1 MWVIYFFLSGVRFT
15 VHRVLCRES
24 WREVRHRRC
33 PFFRKTFGGASLTNA
48 DSEVSIAEWQVQ
60 CHHDSPWSA
69 CIGLGTT
76 KGSSV
81 VSGLNS
87 QYGRILDNTSV

>member
-1 MWVIYFFLSGVRFT
+1 MIYFFLSGVRFT

-48 DSEVSIAEWQVQ
+48 DSEVSIAEWQVTVSSRQ
-60 CHHDSPWSA
+60 PLVSLYR
-69 CIGLGTT
+69 IGYDQRLL
-76 KGSSV
+76 S
-81 VSGLNS
+81 
-87 QYGRILDNTSV
+87 RIRIEQPIWQDP